1 MELSPRFSQAL
12 TFAHDLHVAQ
22 KRKGSH
28 APYISHLLTV
38 CSLVL
43 EYGGDEDCA
52 IAALLHD
59 AIEDQG
65 GAATREKIC
74 LHFGQRVTTLVNE
87 CTESD
92 QTPNPPWR
100 ERKEAYLA
108 HIPKM
113 SDEVALISAADKIH
127 NARSILRDYQTLGE
141 DIWNRFRGGKEG
153 TLWYYRSLMNA
164 FRERKVTPI
173 VEELTKVVHELERIT
188 EIAIVSTNNS

>member
-1 MELSPRFSQAL
+1 MELSPHFSQAL
-12 TFAHDLHVAQ
+12 TFANELHFQ
-22 KRKGSH
+22 QRRKGSNV
-28 APYISHLLTV
+28 PYISHLLSV

-74 LHFGQRVTTLVNE
+74 LHFGERVTTLVDE

-92 QTPNPPWR
+92 QTPKPPWR

-108 HIPKM
+108 HIPQM
-113 SDEVALISAADKIH
+113 SDEVALISAADKTH

-141 DIWNRFRGGKEG
+141 AIWNHFHGGKEG
-153 TLWYYRSLMNA
+153 TLWYYRSLVSA
-164 FRERKVTPI
+164 FRKRKITPI
-173 VEELTKVVHELERIT
+173 VEELTEVVNQLEGIAKADQNPEL
-188 EIAIVSTNNS
+188 

>member
-12 TFAHDLHVAQ
+12 TFAHNLHIKQ

-28 APYISHLLTV
+28 TPYISHLLTV

-65 GAATREKIC
+65 GAATREKIR
-74 LHFGQRVTTLVNE
+74 LHFGQRVTTLVDE

-92 QTPNPPWR
+92 QTPKPPWQ
-100 ERKEAYLA
+100 ERKETYLA
-108 HIPKM
+108 HIPQM
-113 SDEVALISAADKIH
+113 SDEIALISTADKIH

-141 DIWNRFRGGKEG
+141 DIWNRFHGGKEG
-153 TLWYYRSLMNA
+153 TLWYYRSSVNA
-164 FRERKVTPI
+164 FRKRKVTPI
-173 VEELTKVVHELERIT
+173 VEELTEVVNQLEI
-188 EIAIVSTNNS
+188 ISNS

>member
-1 MELSPRFSQAL
+1 MVITRMKLSPRFSQAL
-12 TFAHDLHVAQ
+12 TFANDLHVTQ

-28 APYISHLLTV
+28 TPYISHLLTV

-65 GAATREKIC
+65 GAATREKIR
-74 LHFGQRVTTLVNE
+74 LHFGQRVTTLVDA

-92 QTPNPPWR
+92 QTPKPPWQ

-141 DIWNRFRGGKEG
+141 DIWNRFRAGKKV
-153 TLWYYRSLMNA
+153 TLWYYRSSVNA
-164 FRERKVTPI
+164 FRQRKLTPI
-173 VEELTKVVHELERIT
+173 IEELTEVVRQLET
-188 EIAIVSTNNS
+188 IADT

>member
-1 MELSPRFSQAL
+1 MKLSPRFSQAL
-12 TFAHDLHVAQ
+12 TFANDLHLKQ

-28 APYISHLLTV
+28 SPYISHLLTV

-65 GAATREKIC
+65 GAATRETIR
-74 LHFGQRVTTLVNE
+74 LQFGERVTTLVDG

-92 QTPNPPWR
+92 QTPKPPWQK
-100 ERKEAYLA
+100 RKEAYIA

-113 SDEVALISAADKIH
+113 SDQVALISAADKIH

-141 DIWNRFRGGKEG
+141 EIWERFRGGKEG
-153 TLWYYRSLMNA
+153 TLWYYRSLVSA
-164 FRERKVTPI
+164 FRKRNVTPI
-173 VEELTKVVHELERIT
+173 VEELTTVVDQLEA
-188 EIAIVSTNNS
+188 IAYG